1 MEYIYIIIAIV
12 LAIVVAGIGA
22 TVYCIYPIRQGMQ
35 MAISKMFLFS
45 MHCSRRLSFTFSL
58 TAEDSLIIYTG
69 IMTYKGKMIPTHHQI
84 RCNPLLLMSQFL
96 CKEGLR
102 REQYYEAVI
111 ILIEHEL
118 GHAIDSSRF
127 VTPEPTEEET
137 ITGELAAWDKGTGV
151 LGVSYDQGTYAEMR
165 AWSLGSYG
173 IKE

>member
-45 MHCSRRLSFTFSL
+45 MHCSRSVSFEFNL
-58 TAEDSLIIYTG
+58 TREDSLTIWTG
-69 IMTYKGKMIPTHHQI
+69 IMEYKGSITATHHRI
-84 RCNPLLLMSQFL
+84 DCNPLKLMTQFL
-96 CKEGLR
+96 GNDELR
-102 REQYYEAVI
+102 RDQYYEAVI

-127 VTPEPTEEET
+127 ITPEPTEEET
-137 ITGELAAWDKGTGV
+137 LVGEVAAWDKGTGV
-151 LGVSYDQGTYAEMR
+151 LCIQYDQGTYAVMR
-165 AWSLGSYG
+165 AWSLDSYG